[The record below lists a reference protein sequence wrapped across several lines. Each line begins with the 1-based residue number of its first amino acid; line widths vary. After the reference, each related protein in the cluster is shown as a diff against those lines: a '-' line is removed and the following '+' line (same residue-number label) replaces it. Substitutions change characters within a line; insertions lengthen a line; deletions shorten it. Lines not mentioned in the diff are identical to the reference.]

1 MKQLLDTTR
10 DSYLIFGLNDRVFVG
25 RYTKCSGSAVGE
37 QNCHVVGNRDNGNRA
52 DHGASSEQQQH
63 RAILY
68 ELDLCKERIDLASA
82 PLPEEAESAA
92 SRAGGSS
99 CLGNQGNKQHAY
111 QVQAVAISKARNVL
125 VCGVACH
132 NKSLLLYEIDLG
144 IAARGAASVVVAG
157 GAQQRIT
164 RITVTPK
171 ASHTTFKRCCC
182 LCFAVVPADRRVGG
196 SESGCLDGDEEDV
209 CDGLLTLVA
218 GDLTGDAVAF
228 PCQAVEAA
236 VVGDEVSVRLDAA
249 KPSAVSS
256 ESSGLAGADNARDVS
271 SDCRLLLG
279 HTASMLTGV
288 RVVATHDDSGRTKCR
303 ILTSD
308 RDEKVRVSSFPD
320 AFRIEGYLLGHD
332 AFISALDVA
341 NDDTGHGTPRCV
353 TCSGDGT
360 VRLWD
365 LVQFQEVARYF
376 PENDLVPSRVA
387 ITSTG
392 DTVAVIYDESPRL
405 DILRVTDGTDVEFR
419 LDSTFDL
426 PSSALSL
433 SWLDGDTED
442 GSVGNGP
449 ATLIALLTKSPFVQ
463 VLQLDVSSK
472 ALVPV
477 STSPMVSA
485 LSNALAGETVCM
497 PSSVLEK
504 DQAGKL
510 TMTKNR
516 ERRRPGALER
526 PWNNPERKQIAKE
539 REKRYK
545 KAKHRVEEN
554 DDCGTHKPS

>member
-25 RYTKCSGSAVGE
+25 RYTNCSGSAVGE
-37 QNCHVVGNRDNGNRA
+37 QNCHVVGNRDNGNTA
-52 DHGASSEQQQH
+52 DQGASSEQQQH

-82 PLPEEAESAA
+82 PLPEEAASAA

-99 CLGNQGNKQHAY
+99 CLGIQGDRHEY

-157 GAQQRIT
+157 GSQQRIT

-236 VVGDEVSVRLDAA
+236 VVGDEVPVRLDAA

-288 RVVATHDDSGRTKCR
+288 RVVATNNDSGRTKCR

-365 LVQFQEVARYF
+365 YVQFQEVARYF

-419 LDSTFDL
+419 LDSTFEL

-449 ATLIALLTKSPFVQ
+449 ATLIVLLTKSPFVQ

-545 KAKHRVEEN
+545 KAKHLVEEN
-554 DDCGTHKPS
+554 DDSGTHKPS

>member
-37 QNCHVVGNRDNGNRA
+37 QNCHVVGNRDNGNTA